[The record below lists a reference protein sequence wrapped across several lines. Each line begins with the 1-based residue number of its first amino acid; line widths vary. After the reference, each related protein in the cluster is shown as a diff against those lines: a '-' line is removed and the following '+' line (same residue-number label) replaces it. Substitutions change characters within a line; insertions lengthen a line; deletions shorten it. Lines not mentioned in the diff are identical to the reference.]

1 MAPVAV
7 TTRPFVCE
15 EPPTPPKKDRLMCLA
30 CEMEAMWFA
39 AMEAR
44 LPQRQAVPQADCPAL
59 SRCREG
65 GRGSGRGK
73 LLAATQQAPSPNPPP
88 EAGGGGTAPPRFA
101 CEETQAE

>member
-1 MAPVAV
+1 
-7 TTRPFVCE
+7 
-15 EPPTPPKKDRLMCLA
+15 MCLA

-44 LPQRQAVPQADCPAL
+44 AAAEAVLQATLLPVP
-59 SRCREG
+59 EG
-65 GRGSGRGK
+65 GRVGEGEGARGDSAGP
-73 LLAATQQAPSPNPPP
+73 LPNPPP